1 MAKNIYFDSSCFVVQ
16 KNGKINA
23 KKRIN
28 DIVKKNIS
36 EERFVHSQSVAQLSY
51 DIAVKH
57 NLKDPLKY
65 FFAGLTHDIAKFID
79 KNKERELM
87 NTVVEKKYQCVDEY
101 AFHSFIAPFILKS
114 EFNIT
119 DSQILN
125 AVRFHCTGKKTMS
138 TMEKVIY
145 ASDKID
151 PSRGYDSS
159 DMIYAMMNMSINK
172 GFVYVLNK
180 NKEFLDNKKNKFN
193 ENVFSIECFDH
204 YLGTNTSDGKI
215 IKQ

>member
-1 MAKNIYFDSSCFVVQ
+1 MNKNIYFDSSCFVVQ
-16 KNGKINA
+16 KNGKVEA
-23 KKRIN
+23 KKWIN

-36 EERFVHSQSVAQLSY
+36 DRRFVHSQSVAQLAY
-51 DIAVKH
+51 NIAIKH

-79 KNKERELM
+79 KDKEKKLM
-87 NTVVEKKYQCVDEY
+87 RTVVERKYQCVDEY
-101 AFHSFIAPFILKS
+101 AFHSFIAPFLLKT

-119 DSQILN
+119 DSKILN

-151 PSRGYDSS
+151 PSRGYNSK
-159 DMIYAMMNMSINK
+159 DMIDAMMNMSINN
-172 GFVYVLNK
+172 GFVYVLK
-180 NKEFLDNKKNKFN
+180 QNKEFLDNKTIKFK
-193 ENVFSIECFDH
+193 ENIFSTQCFDH
-204 YLGTNTSDGKI
+204 YLETTTNGGIDKI
-215 IKQ
+215 